1 MDRPPAID
9 RNLVEEMVRK
19 AHGDLDRVK
28 QLVGEKP
35 ALVNATWDWGGGDF
49 ESALGAAAHVG
60 RRDIATFL
68 LENGARLDLFAA
80 AMLGKLDVVKAVL
93 GAFPAGLGCIRQL
106 CRGRR
111 RGAGSCANHTGSGR
125 HSVPRLIAAPG
136 VAQ

>member
-19 AHGDLDRVK
+19 AHSDLERVK
-28 QLVGEKP
+28 QLVAEQP

-68 LENGARLDLFAA
+68 VDNGARLDLFAA
-80 AMLGKLDVVKAVL
+80 AMLGKLEVVKAML
-93 GAFPAGLGCIRQL
+93 AAFPGAIRTPGPHGIPLLTHAKAG
-106 CRGRR
+106 
-111 RGAGSCANHTGSGR
+111 GAEAHAVYEYLESLT
-125 HSVPRLIAAPG
+125 
-136 VAQ
+136 